1 MGFGKLQ
8 MEDSIQSGIRSQIS
22 QSNPMGVVK
31 CASVGQAWIDT
42 WKFQIEDF
50 NRWLRSGRLKIEG
63 KRYNYNY
70 KYKYRLAEKQIQ
82 SQISGSNPMVVVKCA
97 SAGQVWILQSYKLKI
112 QIGIYISRPKSNP
125 MDVVKVFH
133 LHLLKSLSADAYWTA
148 PTDGPNAP
156 KIIQRLSNLVF
167 PATSVENGDVY
178 CLKKYI

>member
-22 QSNPMGVVK
+22 GSNPMGVVK

-82 SQISGSNPMVVVKCA
+82 SEISGSNPMVVVKCA

-125 MDVVKVFH
+125 MDVVKCARARSDDH
-133 LHLLKSLSADAYWTA
+133 TLKGWKPMRRHPYQKHKVEIPWINRTISLKT
-148 PTDGPNAP
+148 N
-156 KIIQRLSNLVF
+156 
-167 PATSVENGDVY
+167 
-178 CLKKYI
+178 